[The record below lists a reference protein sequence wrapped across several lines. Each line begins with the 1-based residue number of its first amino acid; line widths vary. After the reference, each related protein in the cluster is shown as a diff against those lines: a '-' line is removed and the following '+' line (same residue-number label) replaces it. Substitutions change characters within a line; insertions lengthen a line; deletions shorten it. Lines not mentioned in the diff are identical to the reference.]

1 MAAAVSP
8 LSYEKE
14 LAAVAKLLLLLPL
27 MLMLL
32 LLPLML
38 MLLLLLRSLKKL
50 VSARIFFSNCI
61 FSHFDNSSD
70 TQRCTKFQSFY
81 LLLHV
86 AILRLKPTFSH

>member
-32 LLPLML
+32 LL
-38 MLLLLLRSLKKL
+38 LRSLKKL
-50 VSARIFFSNCI
+50 VSARIFFQTA
-61 FSHFDNSSD
+61 F
-70 TQRCTKFQSFY
+70 
-81 LLLHV
+81 L
-86 AILRLKPTFSH
+86 AILTIPPKPRDAQSSRAFIYHCMLRS

>member
-32 LLPLML
+32 LL
-38 MLLLLLRSLKKL
+38 LRSLKNLFQQEFFFKL
-50 VSARIFFSNCI
+50 
-61 FSHFDNSSD
+61 HF
-70 TQRCTKFQSFY
+70 
-81 LLLHV
+81 
-86 AILRLKPTFSH
+86 